1 MSIGAN
7 IRKRRFELKMSQ
19 QELADAMGY
28 KSRTTIAKI
37 ESGENDV
44 TQSKLQKFAK
54 ILYTTVQNLMLG
66 NDSINLPTDYYIE
79 PFAMDGTTA
88 RNKNVAIIMAG
99 GKSSRNNQNI
109 PNQFINVLGKPVI
122 VYCLEAYQQHPA
134 IDDIYIV
141 CLKGWESIVIDYARQ
156 FNITKL
162 RSVIPA
168 GPSGIMSVKNG
179 LDHIEDKYSNDDIII
194 IQESTRPMVTTDMIS
209 KLIQTVKSIGSANIC
224 KPMRDHVIF
233 SVTDSSISYVNRDT
247 AVELQSPEAFKLNI
261 LKNAFRKAEKNN
273 HILTESCCAMLMY
286 NMGYYINFIEGPA
299 NNLKIIRQ
307 EDIAVFASVLK
318 NSSNLPLL

>member
-1 MSIGAN
+1 MSIGSN
-7 IRKRRFELKMSQ
+7 IRKRRFELKMTQ

-44 TQSKLQKFAK
+44 TQSKLQKLAQV
-54 ILYTTVQNLMLG
+54 LDTTVQNLLRG
-66 NDSINLPTDYYIE
+66 NDSMNLPEDFYVE
-79 PFAMDGTTA
+79 PFRIDDVSV
-88 RNKNVAIIMAG
+88 RNKNVAVIMAG

-109 PNQFINVLGKPVI
+109 PNQFINVMGKPII
-122 VYCLEAYQQHPA
+122 VYCLEAYQQHPT
-134 IDDIYIV
+134 IDDMYIV
-141 CLKGWESIVIDYARQ
+141 CLKGWESIVMDYAKR

-162 RSVIPA
+162 KGIVSA
-168 GPSGIMSVKNG
+168 GASGILSVKNG
-179 LDHIEDKYSNDDIII
+179 LEYIGNKYSDDDIII
-194 IQESTRPMVTTDMIS
+194 IQESTRPMVTTEMIS

-247 AVELQSPEAFKLNI
+247 AVELQSPEAFRFSI
-261 LKNAFRKAEKNN
+261 LKNAFKKAEKQN
-273 HILTESCCAMLMY
+273 HTLTESCCAMLLY
-286 NMGYYINFIEGPA
+286 NMGYYINFIEGSA

-307 EDIAVFASVLK
+307 EDITLFASVLNNGMIDK
-318 NSSNLPLL
+318 W

>member
-54 ILYTTVQNLMLG
+54 ILDTSVQHLMLG
-66 NDSINLPTDYYIE
+66 NDSINLPSDYYVE
-79 PFAMDGTTA
+79 PISVDSALERD
-88 RNKNVAIIMAG
+88 KNIAIIMAG

-109 PNQFINVLGKPVI
+109 PNQFINVMGKPVI
-122 VYCLEAYQQHPA
+122 VYCLEAYQRHPT

-141 CLKGWESIVIDYARQ
+141 CLKGWESIVIDYAKQ

-162 RSVIPA
+162 RGVIPA
-168 GPSGIMSVKNG
+168 GASGIVSVKNG
-179 LDHIEDKYSNDDIII
+179 LDYIKDKYSDDDIVV
-194 IQESTRPMVTTDMIS
+194 IQESTRPMITTDMIS

-224 KPMRDHVIF
+224 KYMRDHVIF
-233 SVTDSSISYVNRDT
+233 SVTDTKVSYVDRDT
-247 AVELQSPEAFKLNI
+247 AVELQSPEAFRLKI
-261 LKNAFRKAEKNN
+261 LKNAFEKAEKKK
-273 HILTESCCAMLMY
+273 HPLTESCCAMLLY
-286 NMGYYINFIEGPA
+286 NMGYYINFIEGSE

-307 EDIAVFASVLK
+307 EDITLFAAVL
-318 NSSNLPLL
+318 NNNPNIML

>member
-1 MSIGAN
+1 MSVGAN

-37 ESGENDV
+37 ESGENDI

-54 ILYTTVQNLMLG
+54 ILDISVKDLMLG
-66 NDSINLPTDYYIE
+66 NDNINLPSEFYIE
-79 PFAMDGTTA
+79 PFQVNDTA
-88 RNKNVAIIMAG
+88 SRNKNVALIMAG

-109 PNQFINVLGKPVI
+109 PNQFISVMGKPII

-134 IDDIYIV
+134 VDDIYIV
-141 CLKGWESIVIDYARQ
+141 CLRGWESIVMDYAKQ

-162 RSVIPA
+162 RGVIPA
-168 GPSGIMSVKNG
+168 GPSGIISVKNG
-179 LDHIEDKYSNDDIII
+179 LNYIKEKYSDEDIII
-194 IQESTRPMVTTDMIS
+194 IQESTRPMISTDIIS
-209 KLIQTVKSIGSANIC
+209 RLIQTVKSIGSANIC
-224 KPMRDHVIF
+224 KYMRDHVIF
-233 SVTDSSISYVNRDT
+233 SVTETKVSYVDRET
-247 AVELQSPEAFKLNI
+247 AVELQSPEAFKLKV
-261 LKNAFRKAEKNN
+261 LVNAFEKAEKKK
-273 HILTESCCAMLMY
+273 HMLTESCCAMLLY

-307 EDIAVFASVLK
+307 EDITLFNAILNNRNNYSW
-318 NSSNLPLL
+318 